1 MPIIHVRFLT
11 LPVADHAR
19 ARHFQLRTTDLDGH
33 GIGLLEASGFG
44 NRPR

>member
-1 MPIIHVRFLT
+1 MPITHVQFPT

-19 ARHFQLRTTDLDGH
+19 ARHFQLQTTDLDGH
-33 GIGLLEASGFG
+33 GIGLPEASGFG